1 MKNAAATEPMRSDAA
16 VGLRCASANVTFDRR
31 APRRHRPTM
40 RATEVKRPSKAAGD
54 AMEGHTPPAHG
65 EKGK

>member
-1 MKNAAATEPMRSDAA
+1 MKNAAATEPMRSDAT

-40 RATEVKRPSKAAGD
+40 RATEVKRPSKAA
-54 AMEGHTPPAHG
+54 AETMEGHSPPWHG
-65 EKGK
+65 EDMK